1 MSIRLS
7 FFIQPT
13 FIKDVL
19 NQTRQFSPIALKT
32 SKADSFHSLPG
43 DSPKSPKQVDFSGR
57 LINNNLILLPP
68 RKSGII
74 LNGSSGGTI
83 DMIVSPEGAHFLGN
97 GNVSMLAQSKEAA
110 AHEHFNMFNQP
121 VDSSNIDRQH
131 QKELTTN
138 LVNQMTALN
147 RSNGSKV
154 SGMVLTHGTDTI
166 METAALLSYQRPK
179 IPVVITGAWV
189 SAGKP
194 GSDAIQN
201 IQRAK
206 LLASTLHVP
215 GVFVVIGNDIHLGS
229 QINKVRSGPLSPPRF
244 NLNGPLNKAQAEQPY
259 FTSLNEQPIGHFD
272 PKGQIFMDYA
282 QLQALNNCH
291 SQQPD
296 YLKRQVS
303 SPIHPAYVEHLVIND
318 KTPYKVFE
326 DLFKRLSQE
335 AKPNGAVLEGEWA
348 YHPEQAKIAALLEK
362 SRDNEMY
369 AITTS
374 QRTGLFNNTEI
385 PPIHL
390 RAKLA
395 ALLGSQQPD
404 VIKNLPELLRQNLT
418 GEVLGTDLAQKTWF
432 QLPLKPVKPRE
443 VLLVTP
449 SFSATELKDASQ
461 RLLSHPSKAK
471 PKLLLVGFGDGH
483 VPIGSF
489 TLEDRII
496 HNLRLKKPALAKS
509 LQKAMQSKTGIE
521 ADWTVANA
529 HSTLTSI
536 VGNPEKTK
544 EHLKEC
550 LKLSHPN
557 LAAIDEAINKGIDVR
572 MDTKVSNSPAT
583 LKSYEIGTI
592 LSYLGV
598 KPI

>member
-1 MSIRLS
+1 
-7 FFIQPT
+7 
-13 FIKDVL
+13 
-19 NQTRQFSPIALKT
+19 
-32 SKADSFHSLPG
+32 
-43 DSPKSPKQVDFSGR
+43 
-57 LINNNLILLPP
+57 
-68 RKSGII
+68 
-74 LNGSSGGTI
+74 
-83 DMIVSPEGAHFLGN
+83 MIVSPEGAHFLGN
-97 GNVSMLAQSKEAA
+97 GNGSILANSKEAA

-147 RSNGSKV
+147 RANGTKV

-179 IPVVITGAWV
+179 IPVVITGAWI

-229 QINKVRSGPLSPPRF
+229 QINKVRSGPLSPPKF
-244 NLNGPLNKAQAEQPY
+244 NLHGSLNKAQTEQPY
-259 FTSLNEQPIGHFD
+259 FTSLNGQPIGHFD
-272 PKGQIFMDYA
+272 QQGRIFLDYA
-282 QLQALNNCH
+282 QLKALDHCH

-303 SPIHPAYVEHLVIND
+303 TPIHPAYVEHLVINER
-318 KTPYKVFE
+318 TPYKVFE

-335 AKPNGAVLEGEWA
+335 AKPNGTVLEGEWA
-348 YHPEQAKIAALLEK
+348 HHPEQVKIAALLEK
-362 SRDNEMY
+362 ARESGIY
-369 AITTS
+369 AVTTS
-374 QRTGLFNNTEI
+374 QRAGLFNNIEI

-395 ALLGSQQPD
+395 ALLGSQQPE
-404 VIKNLPELLRQNLT
+404 VLQNLPALLRQNLT
-418 GEVLGTDLAQKTWF
+418 GEVIGSDLARKTWF

-449 SFSATELKDASQ
+449 SFSAKELQDASQ
-461 RLLSHPSKAK
+461 RLLNHPSKAK

-483 VPIGSF
+483 IPIGSF

-496 HNLRLKKPALAKS
+496 NNIKSKKPALAKS
-509 LQKAMQSKTGIE
+509 LQKAMQAKTGIE
-521 ADWTVANA
+521 ADWTVTNA
-529 HSTLTSI
+529 HSTLASI
-536 VGNPEKTK
+536 MGNTEKAVD
-544 EHLKEC
+544 HLKEA

-557 LAAIDEAINKGIDVR
+557 LDAIDQALRQGIDVR